1 MTVELDR
8 HFASK
13 SLQFLPQT
21 PPLLTK
27 TPNGSIPQ
35 KKKKRKK
42 EPGSFFQTFDSLP
55 YQLRQVTLYSTQA
68 LPYSMYRVALAA
80 PDAPLPSCHGEV
92 KNLRQNITRL

>member
-35 KKKKRKK
+35 KKKENRTRFIL
-42 EPGSFFQTFDSLP
+42 PDPFDSLP